1 MAAFSDVDVGG
12 ARKFWPQKHP
22 KYLLLVPTS
31 PPRLRLLHVLGSH
44 WLLCVLP
51 MCSGQSGATNY
62 LNITV
67 SDPVKQNEGINAY
80 ITYKVGPMIAGMT
93 SSYMPS

>member
-1 MAAFSDVDVGG
+1 M
-12 ARKFWPQKHP
+12 
-22 KYLLLVPTS
+22 
-31 PPRLRLLHVLGSH
+31 RL
-44 WLLCVLP
+44 
-51 MCSGQSGATNY
+51 GQSGATNY